1 MPRKK
6 PRPAPDEGFSREAVI
21 AYIQDNPAACGRRDI
36 ARAFGLRR
44 SARKALNE
52 MLREIEDEGRVPR
65 RRKRRLSQAAYLP
78 DSAVVEIT
86 AIDGDGEPLARPLN
100 WSGKD
105 DPPRIV
111 MLPERGGRG
120 GRGGL
125 AIGDRV
131 LARLTKAGADGYEG
145 RTLRRI
151 PRPPSRVLGIYRTDH
166 GEGRLIPTDRRV
178 KLEFRVSRIDSKGA
192 RDGDLVLAEATPG
205 RRQGLPHARI
215 TELVGASLNDPR
227 SFSLIAIHANQI
239 PVDFSD
245 AAIAEAEAAKPLS
258 DPADRED
265 LRHIPFITIDGAEAR
280 DFDDAVWAEPD
291 GEGGWH
297 AMVAIADVA
306 YYVRPGGALDR
317 DAVARG
323 NSVYFPDRVAPM
335 LPEALSNGLCS
346 LKPGEPRPVLA
357 VHLWID
363 GDGGLVRHR
372 TLRGL
377 MRSAARLTYE
387 QVQAARDGHSADLS
401 ETVIAP
407 LYGVLAALDRARS
420 GRGAI
425 DLDLPER
432 LVTLGD
438 DGHVESVAPRA
449 RLDSHRLI
457 EELMICANVAAAET
471 LEQRRMAAMYRI
483 HDEPGLEKIAE
494 LSDFL
499 AGFGIK
505 LAAGQR
511 PRPGYFNRI
520 LAQVAGAPHAP
531 AVNTAILRSQAKA
544 EYSPDNIGHF
554 GLNLS
559 RYCHFTSPIRRYADL
574 LVHRALIAALDLGA
588 GGLPEG
594 AGDRFGDL
602 GEKIS
607 ATERRA
613 QKAEREAMDRYMAAY
628 MEDRIGAVF
637 AGRVSGVTRFGL
649 FVTLDETGAD
659 GIVPRR
665 SLGAHVEVD
674 EAART
679 MTAGGRTIRLGDPVE
694 VRLRQ
699 AEVATGSLA
708 FELLSG
714 GREKLGKKS
723 KPRRKHRRKP

>member
-6 PRPAPDEGFSREAVI
+6 PRPAPVEGFSREAVI

-52 MLREIEDEGRVPR
+52 MLREIEDDGRVPR

-86 AIDGDGEPLARPLN
+86 AIDGDGEPLARPLD
-100 WSGKD
+100 WSGKG

-111 MLPERGGRG
+111 MLPERG

-131 LARLTKAGADGYEG
+131 LARLTKAGSDGYEG

-151 PRPPSRVLGIYRTDH
+151 PRPPSRVLGIYRTIH

-178 KLEFRVSRIDSKGA
+178 KMEFKVSRIDSKGA

-239 PVDFSD
+239 PIDFSD

-258 DPADRED
+258 DPAGRED
-265 LRHIPFITIDGAEAR
+265 LRHIPFITIDGADAR
-280 DFDDAVWAEPD
+280 DFDDAVWAEAD

-357 VHLWID
+357 VDLWID
-363 GDGGLVRHR
+363 GNGKLVRHR

-377 MRSAARLTYE
+377 MCSSARLTYE
-387 QVQAARDGHSADLS
+387 QVQAARDGDSTDLP

-407 LYGVLAALDRARS
+407 LYGVLGALNRARS
-420 GRGAI
+420 NRGAI

-471 LEQRRMAAMYRI
+471 LEQRRAAAMYRI
-483 HDEPGLEKIAE
+483 HDEPGLEKITE
-494 LSDFL
+494 LRDFL

-511 PRPGYFNRI
+511 PRPDYFNRI

-665 SLGAHVEVD
+665 SLGAHVEVN